1 MLSSQGG
8 DGPPRPTE
16 IKLLLASSGG
26 EVAWPQP
33 SAGTTDSI
41 GSNFP
46 VNQSLAWPHAPLA
59 GSMTVLRVPSVKPP
73 YQLDEKF
80 PRRSWLSPEII
91 AGIVA
96 AFDFCLV
103 TVAAVTAFVV
113 YFAASGDPKPESGHY
128 ILTSVFAATLF
139 VSGFERLGG
148 YRLKQLI
155 RLRWQ
160 LTHVLTV
167 WASAVSLLLLV
178 SFSAKI
184 LESYSRGWTLAS
196 IIAAVCLSTGRPILH
211 LALARWVRNGS
222 LARNIAIVGAGNE
235 GQRLIAKLQQ
245 SRDPSVAV
253 CGVFDD
259 RETRLPP
266 SICGLNILGTTDD
279 LIRFARRNSVDEVIV
294 ALPLDAEDRLKTLF
308 EKLKGVAFDIRL
320 SVEPMVERFQIRGM
334 TFVGD
339 VPLLEIADR
348 PLKHWCSVAKW
359 IEDKMLAGIL
369 LIWLAPIFALIALAV
384 KLDSRGPVFFSQKRF
399 GFNNEV
405 IRVLKFRTMYV
416 DRGDQ
421 SGALRTVRDD
431 PRVTRV
437 GLVLRW
443 LSLDELPQLINVLRG
458 DMSLVGPRPHA
469 VAMKAGD
476 RLYCDAVEGYLHRH
490 RVKPGI
496 TGWAQV
502 NGLRGEVDT
511 LEKARARVAHDLY
524 YIEQWSPWFD
534 LKILLKTVGILAS
547 RENAY

>member
-1 MLSSQGG
+1 
-8 DGPPRPTE
+8 
-16 IKLLLASSGG
+16 
-26 EVAWPQP
+26 VA
-33 SAGTTDSI
+33 
-41 GSNFP
+41 
-46 VNQSLAWPHAPLA
+46 
-59 GSMTVLRVPSVKPP
+59 
-73 YQLDEKF
+73 
-80 PRRSWLSPEII
+80 
-91 AGIVA
+91 VA
-96 AFDFCLV
+96 A
-103 TVAAVTAFVV
+103 ATAFVV
-113 YFAASGDPKPESGHY
+113 YFAAAGDPKPEPGSY

-139 VSGFERLGG
+139 VTGFERLGG

-160 LTHVLTV
+160 LTHVLMV
-167 WASAVSLLLLV
+167 WAAAVSLLLLV
-178 SFSAKI
+178 AFTVKI
-184 LESYSRGWTLAS
+184 SESYSRGWTLAS
-196 IIAAVCLSTGRPILH
+196 IITAACLLSAARPILH

-235 GQRLIAKLQQ
+235 GQRLIMKLQQ
-245 SRDPSVAV
+245 SRDPSFAV

-259 RETRLPP
+259 RKSRLPP
-266 SICGLNILGTTDD
+266 SVCGFNILGTTDD
-279 LIRFARRNSVDEVIV
+279 LMRFARRNSVDEVIV

-320 SVEPMVERFQIRGM
+320 SVQPMAERFQIRGM
-334 TFVGD
+334 SYVGD

-348 PLKHWCSVAKW
+348 PLKHWRSVAKW

-369 LIWLAPIFALIALAV
+369 LIWWAPIFALVGLAV
-384 KLDSRGPVFFSQKRF
+384 KLDSPGPVFFSQKRF
-399 GFNNEV
+399 GFNNDV
-405 IRVLKFRTMYV
+405 IRVLKFRTMHV

-437 GLVLRW
+437 GRVLRW
-443 LSLDELPQLINVLRG
+443 LSLDELPQLVNVLRG

-469 VAMKAGD
+469 IAMKAGD
-476 RLYCDAVEGYLHRH
+476 RLYCDAVERYLHRH

-511 LEKARARVAHDLY
+511 LEKARARVTHDLY
-524 YIEQWSPWFD
+524 YIEYWSPWFD
-534 LKILLKTVGILAS
+534 LKILLKTVEILAS

>member
-1 MLSSQGG
+1 MFSNQDG
-8 DGPPRPTE
+8 DWPACATE
-16 IKLLLASSGG
+16 IKSSLASSGG
-26 EVAWPQP
+26 EMAWPQP
-33 SAGTTDSI
+33 WPGTTEPIS
-41 GSNFP
+41 SNFL
-46 VNQSLAWPHAPLA
+46 VNQSVAWSHAPPA
-59 GSMTVLRVPSVKPP
+59 G
-73 YQLDEKF
+73 YQFYEKF

-91 AGIVA
+91 AGIVV

-113 YFAASGDPKPESGHY
+113 YFVASGEPKPESGHY

-139 VSGFERLGG
+139 VNGFERLGG
-148 YRLKQLI
+148 YRLKQLV

-178 SFSAKI
+178 AFFAKI
-184 LESYSRGWTLAS
+184 LESYSRGWALAS
-196 IIAAVCLSTGRPILH
+196 IIAAVCLLSAGRPILH

-222 LARNIAIVGAGNE
+222 LARIIAIVGAGNE
-235 GQRLIAKLQQ
+235 GQRLIRKLQQ

-259 RETRLPP
+259 RETGLPP

-279 LIRFARRNSVDEVIV
+279 LIRFARRNSVDQVIV
-294 ALPLDAEDRLKTLF
+294 ALPLDAEDQIKTLF
-308 EKLKGVAFDIRL
+308 EKLKGVAVDIRL
-320 SVEPMVERFQIRGM
+320 SVEPMAERFQIRGM
-334 TFVGD
+334 SVVGD
-339 VPLLEIADR
+339 VPLLKIADR
-348 PLKHWCSVAKW
+348 PLKHWRSVAKW

-369 LIWLAPIFALIALAV
+369 LIWFAPIFALIALAV
-384 KLDSRGPVFFSQKRF
+384 KLDSRGPVFFSQRRF
-399 GFNNEV
+399 GFNNGV
-405 IRVLKFRTMYV
+405 IRVLKFRTMYI
-416 DRGDQ
+416 DRCDH

-437 GLVLRW
+437 GRVLRW
-443 LSLDELPQLINVLRG
+443 QSLDELPQLVNVLRG

-469 VAMKAGD
+469 IAMKAGD

-502 NGLRGEVDT
+502 NGLRGEIDT

-534 LKILLKTVGILAS
+534 VKILLKTIGILAS
-547 RENAY
+547 RKNAY